1 MSDTSSEADQQSSLG
16 SSSPTPPPTGGEKDK
31 PNIGAK
37 IHQFENGE
45 REKAEKEEKE
55 RKRALFEK
63 KLSKF
68 DKQPETASS
77 HPPLVKKLSHVD
89 KMTKK
94 FSYERKS
101 EQEEREIQKRRE
113 EFERKRSGFMSE
125 DGECTSRKS
134 SEDDGGAEETRGRL
148 SKMRLM
154 FEDRDAALAAAEAE
168 AEAKRKQDEEAQA
181 RRQEFEAKSSMFKKL
196 SASQHDR

>member
-1 MSDTSSEADQQSSLG
+1 M
-16 SSSPTPPPTGGEKDK
+16 KV
-31 PNIGAK
+31 
-37 IHQFENGE
+37 
-45 REKAEKEEKE
+45 AEKW
-55 RKRALFEK
+55 
-63 KLSKF
+63 
-68 DKQPETASS
+68 
-77 HPPLVKKLSHVD
+77 PLC
-89 KMTKK
+89 
-94 FSYERKS
+94 F
-101 EQEEREIQKRRE
+101 
-113 EFERKRSGFMSE
+113 
-125 DGECTSRKS
+125 SRKS

>member
-1 MSDTSSEADQQSSLG
+1 MSDTKEDTDQG
-16 SSSPTPPPTGGEKDK
+16 GKVSPGGDK
-31 PNIGAK
+31 AKIDAK

-45 REKAEKEEKE
+45 REKVEREEKE
-55 RKRALFEK
+55 RKKALFER

-68 DKQPETASS
+68 DKPDPPTTNGN

-89 KMTKK
+89 KMAKK

-101 EQEEREIQKRRE
+101 EEEEREIRKRRD

-125 DGECTSRKS
+125 DGETSRKC
-134 SEDDGGAEETRGRL
+134 SEEAAEESRNRL
-148 SKMRLM
+148 SKMKLM

-168 AEAKRKQDEEAQA
+168 KDLKRRQEEEAEN
-181 RRQEFEAKSSMFKKL
+181 RRKEFEAKSSVFKKL
-196 SASQHDR
+196 STSHDR